1 MRGKINIALTLH
13 WQPQVHADSWDSI
26 KPGWEYLIPSLFSP
40 SRQLEGCRRGLQG
53 WLMINNTRWAC
64 SAICHQQIWRRNMW
78 TCSSVNISQWL
89 VCLHALSRLPY
100 GMSIISQ
107 APEHITFIQSLS
119 DIWVCPQL
127 IIIKLN
133 WIPATF
139 WRKLEQYKHCPFY
152 LWEQRDGVLYFI
164 LSTNTQICEDD
175 PVLQMTWSGGSL
187 SRWVTTAH
195 TSVHF
200 LLPTTRVIFAAIS
213 SCRNIALIPILSVA
227 ARFGSLW
234 SLNNFAG
241 LCFPPHCICISLL
254 PCLLSSQLGYLPSC
268 NLFVMAYPY
277 CLLLYTHTLCQK
289 ATTHKCLVT
298 RTTIGKLEKLVS
310 DYI

>member
-1 MRGKINIALTLH
+1 MLLH
-13 WQPQVHADSWDSI
+13 
-26 KPGWEYLIPSLFSP
+26 
-40 SRQLEGCRRGLQG
+40 
-53 WLMINNTRWAC
+53 
-64 SAICHQQIWRRNMW
+64 QI
-78 TCSSVNISQWL
+78 VL
-89 VCLHALSRLPY
+89 
-100 GMSIISQ
+100 
-107 APEHITFIQSLS
+107 
-119 DIWVCPQL
+119 
-127 IIIKLN
+127 KLN

-139 WRKLEQYKHCPFY
+139 WRKLEQYKHSPFY
-152 LWEQRDGVLYFI
+152 LWEQRDGVLYLI

-175 PVLQMTWSGGSL
+175 PVLQRTWSGGSL
-187 SRWVTTAH
+187 SRWVTTAR

-277 CLLLYTHTLCQK
+277 CLLRYTHTLPKGYHPQMSCNQDYNREIREISLRLYLRIILWHHSSGFTSRISLCK
-289 ATTHKCLVT
+289 TLKRCCLKTPRRLWGFLSSTDPSHLSRFPKRAV
-298 RTTIGKLEKLVS
+298 G
-310 DYI
+310 